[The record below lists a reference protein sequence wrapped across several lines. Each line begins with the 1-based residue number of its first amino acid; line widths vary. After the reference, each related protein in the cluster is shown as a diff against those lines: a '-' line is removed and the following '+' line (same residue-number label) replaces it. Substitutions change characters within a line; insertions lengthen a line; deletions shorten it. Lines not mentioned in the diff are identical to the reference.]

1 MSFDKLIAK
10 VTQAENA
17 LEAHERRVGA
27 DLRQLKQSW
36 KATWT
41 PARIVIAG
49 LVGGFLVGRAEPLR
63 SAARGGSLMRIVS
76 LLSGVFASGSAS
88 HAADEAEQA
97 ADNAEV
103 AAQAVAPDGAVA
115 AAPPANPEAA
125 TTIDAANERIAHE
138 RLLRAAAA
146 ARQTNAE
153 AVD

>member
-27 DLRQLKQSW
+27 DLRQLRHSW
-36 KATWT
+36 KAIWT
-41 PARIVIAG
+41 PARIVVAG
-49 LVGGFLVGRAEPLR
+49 VVGGFLVGRAEPLR
-63 SAARGGSLMRIVS
+63 SAARGGSLMRMVS
-76 LLSGVFASGSAS
+76 LLTGVFATTTAS

-97 ADNAEV
+97 ADDAGV
-103 AAQAVAPDGAVA
+103 VAQAVATGIAVDPDAVA
-115 AAPPANPEAA
+115 
-125 TTIDAANERIAHE
+125 AANERIAHE

-153 AVD
+153 AID

>member
-27 DLRQLKQSW
+27 DLRQLKHSW

-41 PARIVIAG
+41 PGRIVLAG

-63 SAARGGSLMRIVS
+63 SAARGGSLMRAVS
-76 LLSGVFASGSAS
+76 LLSGMFATTTAS
-88 HAADEAEQA
+88 HAAEEAEHA
-97 ADNAEV
+97 ADTAETAV
-103 AAQAVAPDGAVA
+103 QAVAPGAAGSDGAADPA
-115 AAPPANPEAA
+115 AAAA
-125 TTIDAANERIAHE
+125 GIAAANERVAHE

-146 ARQTNAE
+146 ARGANAE